1 MTLTR
6 YLLSHNHDIS
16 DEVAPALSRE
26 VFVAM
31 FQEAIASKSQYS
43 EIQVSRVEH
52 PHWQC
57 ELKTTLPPEQ
67 MGTFLAEAVKTY
79 RERTLENPL
88 NYKVL
93 ILGGLKTTPATS
105 ASPAALQL
113 NEWGVDIAETM
124 DDEAFLS
131 KINWAG
137 LTGHRPTEEIIQ
149 VIV

>member
-1 MTLTR
+1 MAVTR

-26 VFVAM
+26 AFAAV
-31 FQEAIASKSQYS
+31 FQEACSLDPQYG
-43 EIQVSRVEH
+43 EIQVSGIEH
-52 PHWQC
+52 PHWRC
-57 ELKTTLPPEQ
+57 ELRTGLSPEV
-67 MGTFLAEAVKTY
+67 MGQFLAGAVKAY
-79 RERTLENPL
+79 RERTLEKPL

-105 ASPAALQL
+105 EDPVALQT
-113 NEWGVDIAETM
+113 NEWGVDIVETM

-137 LTGHRPTEEIIQ
+137 LTGYRNPTDIIQ
-149 VIV
+149 VIT